1 MENFKYIM
9 FLKRWKNI
17 KHKIVYYIIINIY
30 KNILKLFSLL
40 MLKKKRIEA
49 KTKRSMKNK
58 NLISI
63 IYILMIKKK
72 EIKN

>member
-1 MENFKYIM
+1 
-9 FLKRWKNI
+9 
-17 KHKIVYYIIINIY
+17 
-30 KNILKLFSLL
+30 

>member
-1 MENFKYIM
+1 M
-9 FLKRWKNI
+9 LKR
-17 KHKIVYYIIINIY
+17 
-30 KNILKLFSLL
+30 
-40 MLKKKRIEA
+40 KRIEA